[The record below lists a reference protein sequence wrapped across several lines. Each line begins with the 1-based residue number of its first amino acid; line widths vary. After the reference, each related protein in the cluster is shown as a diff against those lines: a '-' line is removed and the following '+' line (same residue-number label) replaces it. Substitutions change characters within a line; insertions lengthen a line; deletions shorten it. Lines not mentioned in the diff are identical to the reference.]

1 MRLLGVVALLFALA
15 ACGGAE
21 TAAPAPTVSAGVTP
35 DSDLAKAAEDLAR
48 TNSDASA
55 SATASSMP
63 SVDLP
68 AATFPAVPTDDA
80 QMTISADPSKYDVKA
95 PLDGKSDDCDHIWQA
110 RNVLPSPY
118 NGCMDGATIVAAE
131 GEQRKDGIYYSYG
144 RFCAREGGLVKY
156 C

>member
-15 ACGGAE
+15 ACGGTE
-21 TAAPAPTVSAGVTP
+21 TATPAPTASAGVTP

-48 TNSDASA
+48 KNGEASAAATA
-55 SATASSMP
+55 SATP
-63 SVDLP
+63 SAAP
-68 AATFPAVPTDDA
+68 SAATAPPVPTDDV
-80 QMTISADPSKYDVKA
+80 QMTITAEPSKYDVKA

-118 NGCMDGATIVAAE
+118 NGCMDGSTIVAAE
-131 GEQRKDGIYYSYG
+131 GQQRKDGVYYRYG
-144 RFCAREGGLVKY
+144 KLCAREGGLVKY